1 MDAMI
6 IMAKQNTLPMP
17 SATQSASSLPPFFR
31 AAERVSSRMKTAKN
45 ATTISR
51 ASASSQAVRT
61 IPVAASC
68 R

>member
-1 MDAMI
+1 MI
-6 IMAKQNTLPMP
+6 IMAKQITLPMP
-17 SATQSASSLPPFFR
+17 SATPSASSQPPVLR
-31 AAERVSSRMKTAKN
+31 IAERASSSTNTAKN

-51 ASASSQAVRT
+51 PSASSHAVRT